1 MPRGTLVAGD
11 PNDGK
16 QQIRR
21 AGRDAITRRQ
31 ALRLLMGVGAS
42 LALAPATAL
51 ARPSA
56 TKETTE
62 KLEAAKKRLKEV
74 QDQLKEIG
82 AEYSKLAIEQSKT
95 LDKIEEVRSEID
107 ATQDEIDSRQAQL
120 EQKQEVLAKRIGAT
134 YKSGGTDMLSV
145 LLASSSFEELASNL
159 YVMDKVNK
167 SDQELINEVKDAK
180 AQLERTKASLES
192 QEEDL
197 EKLNEEQKKSLEQM
211 KAKKE
216 KIASIMN
223 GLDSDVKSL
232 MAQYDKEL
240 LESQQAE
247 EAERQASEQ
256 YGGSLAGTGGS
267 PTGNA
272 QERIVY
278 NCRHVGSPGVGL
290 CAMWVS
296 MVYQKSGLGYPGGNA
311 CDMYAN
317 FCRSS
322 NRANLKPGMAV
333 AVSTHPHTLAGSI
346 YGHIGIYIGNGVVM
360 DNVGYIRTI
369 SLSSWISYYGSVVPV
384 RWGFCM

>member
-1 MPRGTLVAGD
+1 MSFARTPGRGGGDPHPLAIPFFLRGTCARALGIHADATEDTCQEALSSAGIPTTANSKSGAPVAT
-11 PNDGK
+11 PS
-16 QQIRR
+16 RVAR
-21 AGRDAITRRQ
+21 PCAFSWAW
-31 ALRLLMGVGAS
+31 
-42 LALAPATAL
+42 APASPS
-51 ARPSA
+51 RPPRRSPGPLPPR
-56 TKETTE
+56 TTE

-180 AQLERTKASLES
+180 AQLERTKAS
-192 QEEDL
+192 
-197 EKLNEEQKKSLEQM
+197 
-211 KAKKE
+211 
-216 KIASIMN
+216 
-223 GLDSDVKSL
+223 
-232 MAQYDKEL
+232 

>member
-1 MPRGTLVAGD
+1 
-11 PNDGK
+11 
-16 QQIRR
+16 
-21 AGRDAITRRQ
+21 
-31 ALRLLMGVGAS
+31 
-42 LALAPATAL
+42 
-51 ARPSA
+51 
-56 TKETTE
+56 
-62 KLEAAKKRLKEV
+62 
-74 QDQLKEIG
+74 
-82 AEYSKLAIEQSKT
+82 
-95 LDKIEEVRSEID
+95 
-107 ATQDEIDSRQAQL
+107 
-120 EQKQEVLAKRIGAT
+120 
-134 YKSGGTDMLSV
+134 
-145 LLASSSFEELASNL
+145 
-159 YVMDKVNK
+159 
-167 SDQELINEVKDAK
+167 
-180 AQLERTKASLES
+180 
-192 QEEDL
+192 
-197 EKLNEEQKKSLEQM
+197 M